1 MRVSDALL
9 AALVMALWGFNLVAA
24 KLGMREL
31 PPILL
36 IALRFTVVALVLVWF
51 VRPPWER
58 MGRILGLSVTL
69 GGLHFSLMFTGLA
82 RVDASAAAIA
92 IQLQVPFAA
101 LLAVWAF
108 GDRLGWR
115 RAAGMLVAFLG
126 IGLIAGTPR
135 VSQSLEGLGLV
146 LAAGFVWA
154 VAAIQIKRL
163 GPINGFALNGWVA
176 LFAAPQLFLAS
187 LLVERPQWETL
198 ARATWMGWGAV
209 LYMAVLVTIV
219 GYGVW
224 YRLLAR
230 YDVNQAMPFTLLVP
244 VFGVLSGVLVLGEPL
259 TRQMLIG
266 GLLTL
271 TGVALIVL
279 RRSAASPRSALG
291 ARGLQRPAARRQ
303 IVD

>member
-1 MRVSDALL
+1 
-9 AALVMALWGFNLVAA
+9 MALWGFNLVAA

-31 PPILL
+31 PPIFL
-36 IALRFTVVALVLVWF
+36 IALRFALVALMLVWF

-58 MGRILGLSVTL
+58 MGRILALSVTL

-82 RVDASAAAIA
+82 RVDASTAAIA

-101 LLAVWAF
+101 LLAAWVF

-115 RAAGMLVAFLG
+115 RLSGMLVAFLG
-126 IGLIAGTPR
+126 VALIAGTPR
-135 VSQSLEGLGLV
+135 VSQSLDGLGLV

-187 LLVERPQWETL
+187 LLVEGPHWEAL
-198 ARATWMGWGAV
+198 ARATWMGWGAI

-219 GYGVW
+219 GYGLW

-259 TRQMLIG
+259 TWQMLIG
-266 GLLTL
+266 GVLTL

-279 RRSAASPRSALG
+279 RRPAL
-291 ARGLQRPAARRQ
+291 LPRPAAGVTKPQHPARGETA
-303 IVD
+303 D